1 MKKNNLQQ
9 YFPMIRTRKE
19 LLREIGANPS
29 LKTQFNTLK
38 PERQQEFLNFCSGV
52 KGVRLLYDSFFKA
65 VMDPDRDPSRL
76 SDFLSLLLQRKVT
89 VVSVLSNEGQ
99 IMPDTLVVMDLI
111 VRLEDGSITTVEVQR
126 YGYAFPGQRA
136 ACYSADML
144 LRQYKQ
150 KRDQASANGTRMNY
164 RSLRPVYTIVLYEF
178 SPAEF
183 HAYPG
188 DYVHRFHQ
196 VSNTGLEMDLL
207 EEYIFVPLD
216 ILKEIVQNNGIRNQL
231 EAWLA
236 FFCMDEPE
244 WVLKLSENYPMFR
257 KMYEEVYEMCRNLEG
272 VMQMYSKELRELDS
286 NTVQYMIDQMQ
297 EDLNRKDAELSQKDV
312 QLNQQHVQLSQKDTQ
327 LSQKD
332 KMIRDQAAK
341 LNQKNTQLSQQENL
355 IAELQNQ
362 IQEMKKL
369 LAENPKL

>member
-1 MKKNNLQQ
+1 MQKNNLQQ
-9 YFPMIRTRKE
+9 YFPMIRTRNE
-19 LLREIGANPS
+19 LLREIGTNPS
-29 LKTQFNTLK
+29 LKTLFSTLK

-52 KGVRLLYDSFFKA
+52 RGVRLLYDSFFKA

-76 SDFLSLLLQRKVT
+76 SDFLSLLLQQEVT

-164 RSLRPVYTIVLYEF
+164 RNLRPVYTIVLYEF

-207 EEYIFVPLD
+207 EEYVFVPLD

-244 WVLKLSENYPMFR
+244 WVLKLSEGYPRFR
-257 KMYEEVYEMCRNLEG
+257 KMYEEIYEMCRNLEG

-297 EDLNRKDAELSQKDV
+297 EDINRKDAQLSQ
-312 QLNQQHVQLSQKDTQ
+312 QYVQLSQK
-327 LSQKD
+327 
-332 KMIRDQAAK
+332 
-341 LNQKNTQLSQQENL
+341 ENL
-355 IAELQNQ
+355 ITELQNQ

-369 LAENPKL
+369 LAGNTDL

>member
-183 HAYPG
+183 HSYPK

>member
-1 MKKNNLQQ
+1 MQKNNLQQ
-9 YFPMIRTRKE
+9 YFPMIRTRNE
-19 LLREIGANPS
+19 LLREIGASPS
-29 LKTQFNTLK
+29 LKTLFNTLK

-76 SDFLSLLLQRKVT
+76 SNFLSLLLQREVT

-257 KMYEEVYEMCRNLEG
+257 TMYEEIYEMCRNLEG

-297 EDLNRKDAELSQKDV
+297 EDLNRKDAELSQKDT
-312 QLNQQHVQLSQKDTQ
+312 QLNQQYVLLSHKDNQLSQKDAQ

-332 KMIRDQAAK
+332 A
-341 LNQKNTQLSQQENL
+341 QLSQKENL

-369 LAENPKL
+369 LAENPDL